1 MMLES
6 LLQDMEA
13 TRILVV
19 LSLPAS
25 QTSTRKAATP
35 HDESSGVL
43 HTARAVTTGQLRQ
56 HDGHGGKCRARPS
69 AGLQA
74 LRRRVLLPG
83 KRGPCGSVRGRTRR
97 CHRGSRRLQELA
109 TTFPDNGSERRQASV
124 WWPAAGWVPGPA
136 TTAPHPAQAPQP
148 PPSDRKRPRRP
159 TRVVV
164 YCVPMD
170 DSALA
175 SSGSSM
181 AAAASAVPGHELAT
195 RHFAAGFFYAGSVD
209 LVDVCEAGRDAASGD
224 LVAYRSWR
232 RDTQMMA
239 GNAVKVVAGQYPI
252 TRRNVNAA
260 MDQMKDLGS
269 YNLLSNNCQDF
280 VRKLLAKLKIKF
292 PSELVTARI
301 LAAEIAVSVA
311 AQTTGA
317 KFLK

>member
-1 MMLES
+1 MVGDHRRQRLQCPAAMMLES

-109 TTFPDNGSERRQASV
+109 TTFPDNGSERRQ
-124 WWPAAGWVPGPA
+124 G
-136 TTAPHPAQAPQP
+136 
-148 PPSDRKRPRRP
+148 KRPRRP